1 MATSDGSSNAATKEE
16 AVQVEPKTGIS
27 FPVKLDDGK
36 ILYCVGY
43 NKKSLLGLSI
53 KAYGFGLYVDSD
65 KLKDVLKSKIE
76 KAPSKPTEEMYQLA
90 IDGDF
95 GMTIKMVVSFSGV
108 KLSMAKKGFTEAMRE
123 SMKKLTGQKNEELSN
138 KVFGTTSDK
147 IKLRLGSEM
156 IVSKLPGYV
165 LETKVNGEL
174 VSRVESELL
183 CRAYFRNYLG
193 EDTLECEKES
203 REMFGQSM
211 LSLF

>member
-27 FPVKLDDGK
+27 FPMKLDDGK

-53 KAYGFGLYVDSD
+53 KAYGF
-65 KLKDVLKSKIE
+65 E

-193 EDTLECEKES
+193 EDTLECEKDS